1 MVGRY
6 RCQPHQDRH
15 RPPDMIIV
23 IAKGTLASGHHRIQ
37 GLPLIRIQAST
48 VGRGHAPAARAHE
61 TTGYRISP

>member
-6 RCQPHQDRH
+6 RRQQHQNRH

-37 GLPLIRIQAST
+37 ELLLIRIQASI
-48 VGRGHAPAARAHE
+48 VGRGHVPAAVGHN